1 MHSLKRNALWCVVG
15 IAAGFSLPADAAD
28 DADLIAKGKALF
40 QAKICFTCH
49 QVDENVPA
57 PAGIAMK
64 APKFMGN
71 FWGKKR
77 AVTLGYGGKDAD
89 VVFDEKY
96 FIESIRKPMDK
107 VAKESSAP
115 MPPPP
120 AVNDEEMKA
129 LVAYVRALSDG
140 SAGDAD
146 EGGLIAKGKIENFSF
161 AAYKGSWDKL
171 PDFSKLKP
179 FKTGKAESGTADP
192 GLAEISE
199 NFGVVFEG
207 QIAIE
212 KKGNYKFKLGS
223 DDGSKLYINDKVVVD
238 NDGVHSMKV
247 VEGSVAL
254 EPGKAKLRLEY
265 FEKGGQEEL
274 ALDMSGPGIKRLQLA
289 KQIIKPKS
297 SGKQPFPTGNPIDI
311 TGEARIYR
319 NFIEGAS
326 PRGIGVGYP
335 EKINLCFDANTM
347 QIAML
352 WHGAFID
359 GAKHW
364 NGRGQ
369 GFQRPS
375 GHYLISLN
383 RDQPFAQLE
392 SDDAAWPQ
400 AEGRDTRAKG
410 IRFRGYFLTG
420 EQRRPIFGYKVGDN
434 LNVADYAEPQA
445 GALPSIVRNLRIR
458 GNGEVTYLAAAAN
471 EITMKDGGYIVGD
484 SMLKVSFPEI
494 GDLQPNI
501 RENAGRKEL
510 IIKLNVDGRVTLKQL
525 YEWKL

>member
-1 MHSLKRNALWCVVG
+1 MGLAVG
-15 IAAGFSLPADAAD
+15 MTLPTQAAD
-28 DADLIAKGKALF
+28 NAELIAKGKALF

-64 APKFMGN
+64 APKFTGD

-77 AVTLGYGGKDAD
+77 AITLGYGGKDAE

-107 VAKESSAP
+107 VAKEAAAP

-129 LVAYVRALSDG
+129 LIAYVRALSSG
-140 SAGDAD
+140 TAGNAD

-161 AAYKGSWDKL
+161 AAYKGSWDKM

-207 QIAIE
+207 QLSIA

-238 NDGVHSMKV
+238 NDGVHSMSVK
-247 VEGSVAL
+247 EGSIAL

-265 FEKGGQEEL
+265 FEKSGQEEL

-311 TGEARIYR
+311 TQEARIYR

-335 EKINLCFDANTM
+335 EKVNLCFDANTM
-347 QIAML
+347 QIAMI

-375 GHYLISLN
+375 GHYLINLN

-392 SDDAAWPQ
+392 SAAAAWPQ

-410 IRFRGYFLTG
+410 IKFRGYFLRG
-420 EQRRPIFGYKVGDN
+420 EERRPIFGYKVGDD

-445 GALPSIVRNLRIR
+445 GALPSIIRRLRLR
-458 GNGEVTYLAAAAN
+458 GTGEVWYLAAAGS
-471 EITMKDGGYIVGD
+471 EITEKDGGYIIGD
-484 SMLKVSFPEI
+484 SMLKVSFPEL
-494 GDLQPNI
+494 GDIKPEI
-501 RENAGRKEL
+501 RENGGRKEL
-510 IIKLNVDGRVTLKQL
+510 LIKLNVDGQATLKQH
-525 YEWKL
+525 YEWNL